1 MKFLFLPLLLTILFF
16 SCKPKDVEYTIKG
29 KLVNSCSS
37 TPLAN
42 IKVQAIQNNTNDGF
56 SETATSDANGDFEIL
71 FKTSQKTTYHL
82 LNINK
87 SNLDQDMP
95 VESADYGMIP
105 LYSDVNVYYK
115 VKINNAY
122 TTADTLL
129 IVDVNAP
136 NHYYKMC
143 GPFHDTIIGTKTIT
157 VVNTLVYN
165 RDRKQIEK
173 TNTSAEVTVWYK
185 INGTNYYSN
194 RATIQAATCGIKPD
208 TLTLIVK

>member
-1 MKFLFLPLLLTILFF
+1 MKFLFLPFLPILLFF

-29 KLVNSCSS
+29 KLLNSCSN

-56 SETATSDANGDFEIL
+56 METGTSDANGDFEIL
-71 FKTSQKTTYHL
+71 FKTSQKTTFHL
-82 LNINK
+82 LNVNE
-87 SNLDQDMP
+87 SSLDQDMP
-95 VESADYGMIP
+95 VESADYGIIP

-115 VKINNAY
+115 IKIDKAY

-129 IVDVNAP
+129 IVDVNMP
-136 NHYYKMC
+136 NHYYKMY
-143 GPFHDTIIGTKTIT
+143 GPFHDTVIGTKTIT

-165 RDRKQIEK
+165 RDSRQIEK
-173 TNTSAEVTVWYK
+173 TNASAEVTAWYK

-194 RATIQAATCGIKPD
+194 RATIQATTCGTKPD
-208 TLTLIVK
+208 TLTLTVK